1 MGYEVVEN
9 GKKKNVWAKNGR
21 ITAVVIDAL
30 TSWGYTLGPAVSRGK
45 LGIHVTTNFYYSKRR
60 GVLLP
65 FLLVF

>member
-30 TSWGYTLGPAVSRGK
+30 TS
-45 LGIHVTTNFYYSKRR
+45 
-60 GVLLP
+60 
-65 FLLVF
+65 